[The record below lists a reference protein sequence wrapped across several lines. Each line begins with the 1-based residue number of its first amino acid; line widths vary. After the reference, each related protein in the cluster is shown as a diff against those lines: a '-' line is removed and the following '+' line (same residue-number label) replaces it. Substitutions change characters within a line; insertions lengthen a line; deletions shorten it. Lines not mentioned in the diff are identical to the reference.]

1 MSLLMGIS
9 WPSLVN
15 VRHTYA
21 SIEAPIKE
29 SHGGKVS
36 AQLYS
41 VTPHPIE
48 TILTWVKSK
57 AIAIPEIQRPFVW
70 ENAKVRD
77 LLDSLYR
84 GYPVGYLITWRN
96 PNVKLKDGS
105 VSVGKLVLIDGQQRV
120 TALMASLLGIN
131 VLNKDYENIRI
142 TIAFN
147 PITETFEVS
156 NPAIRND
163 KEWISDV
170 AELFSPDL
178 QMLSLVKDYAQS
190 NTAISEDEIF
200 KRIDNVRKIGNNQV
214 GVIELSDSIDIE
226 TVTEIFIRVNSQGA
240 QLSQADFAMSKIA
253 VNETYGG
260 NMLRKAIDYFCHLSV
275 APEQFA
281 LIRQND
287 KEFSSSEFM
296 QKMSWLSEYNE
307 DLYDPSYTD
316 MLRVAYTSQMGRG
329 ELKNLVALLSG
340 RNFETRQFEEE
351 ISEKSFALLK
361 TGILG
366 FINETNFKRFIMILK
381 SAGFVSSQL
390 ITSQNAVNFAYIL
403 YLTGK
408 AEAVPSGDL
417 EILVRQWYVMS
428 VLTGRYS
435 GSPETRYDQDIRQIK
450 IEGVSS
456 HVKNVC
462 GATFSDQYWTAL
474 LPSQMN
480 TSAARSPYWSTFQ
493 AAQAALG
500 VKGFLSSDI
509 SCRDL
514 IENRG
519 DAHHLYPKNY
529 MKSREYSR
537 GEYNQIANLV
547 LTQQEINIAIGD
559 KPPIKYFAELIEQCS
574 GGVKKYGNI
583 TDVSL
588 LKMNLQSHA
597 VPLELLESEIPFL
610 EYLELRRIGM
620 AKLIKQYFEKMAAV
634 PLSD

>member
-1 MSLLMGIS
+1 M
-9 WPSLVN
+9 
-15 VRHTYA
+15 
-21 SIEAPIKE
+21 
-29 SHGGKVS
+29 S

-41 VTPHPIE
+41 VTPHPID

-96 PNVKLKDGS
+96 PNVKLKDGTIS
-105 VSVGKLVLIDGQQRV
+105 LGKLVLIDGQQRV

-147 PITETFEVS
+147 PITEMFEVS

-163 KEWISDV
+163 KQWISDV
-170 AELFSPDL
+170 ATLFSPEL

-190 NTAISEDEIF
+190 NLDISEDEIF

-275 APEQFA
+275 APEQA
-281 LIRQND
+281 SIIKQND
-287 KEFSSSEFM
+287 KDFSNSEFM
-296 QKMSWLSEYNE
+296 QKMSWLSSYNE

-361 TGILG
+361 AGVLG
-366 FINETNFKRFIMILK
+366 FINETNFKRLIMILK

-408 AEAVPSGDL
+408 ADGVQASNL
-417 EILVRQWYVMS
+417 EILVRQWYAMS

-450 IEGVSS
+450 IDGVEL

-462 GATFSDQYWTAL
+462 GATFSDQYWSAL

-493 AAQAALG
+493 AAQAALAD
-500 VKGFLSSDI
+500 KGFLSMDI

-519 DAHHLYPKNY
+519 DAHHIYPKNY

-559 KPPIKYFAELIEQCS
+559 KPPVRYFAELVEQCS

-583 TDVSL
+583 TDISM
-588 LKMNLQSHA
+588 LKANLQSHA
-597 VPLELLESEIPFL
+597 IPLELLESEIPFNDFL
-610 EYLELRRIGM
+610 DLRRIAM
-620 AKLIKQYFEKMAAV
+620 AKKIKQYFEQISGNLQVADNN
-634 PLSD
+634 S

>member
-1 MSLLMGIS
+1 MSS
-9 WPSLVN
+9 
-15 VRHTYA
+15 
-21 SIEAPIKE
+21 
-29 SHGGKVS
+29 
-36 AQLYS
+36 QLYS

-57 AIAIPEIQRPFVW
+57 TIAIPEIQRPFVW

-77 LLDSLYR
+77 LLDSLYA

-105 VSVGKLVLIDGQQRV
+105 VSAGKLVLIDGQQRV
-120 TALMASLLGIN
+120 TALMASLLGVS
-131 VLNKDYENIRI
+131 VLNKDYELIRI

-147 PITETFEVS
+147 PLTETFEVS

-163 KEWISDV
+163 KQWVSDV

-178 QMLSLVKDYAQS
+178 QLLSLVKDYADA
-190 NTAISEDEIF
+190 NPEISVDEVF
-200 KRIDNVRKIGNNQV
+200 RRIDNVRKIANNQV

-253 VNETYGG
+253 VNESYGG
-260 NMLRKAIDYFCHLSV
+260 NLLRKAIDYFCHLSV

-281 LIRQND
+281 LIKQND
-287 KEFSSSEFM
+287 NDFAASEFM
-296 QKMSWLSEYNE
+296 QKMAWLKDYNE

-351 ISEKSFALLK
+351 IAEKSFSLLK
-361 TGILG
+361 NGVSS
-366 FINETNFKRFIMILK
+366 FINETNFKRFIMIMK
-381 SAGFVSSQL
+381 SAGYVSSQL

-408 AEAVPSGDL
+408 ADGIPAADL
-417 EILVRQWYVMS
+417 ERFVRQWYVMS

-435 GSPETRYDQDIRQIK
+435 GSPETRYDQDIRQVK
-450 IEGVSS
+450 IDGVEN
-456 HVKNVC
+456 HVRNVC
-462 GATFSDQYWTAL
+462 GATLSDQYWTAL

-493 AAQAALG
+493 AAQAALEM
-500 VKGFLSSDI
+500 KGFLSSDI

-519 DAHHLYPKNY
+519 DAHHVYPKNF
-529 MKSREYSR
+529 MKSREYSK
-537 GEYNQIANLV
+537 GQYNQIGNLV

-559 KPPIKYFAELIEQCS
+559 KAPVKYFEELVAQCS
-574 GGVKKYGNI
+574 GESKRYGNI
-583 TDVSL
+583 VDLDV
-588 LKMNLQSHA
+588 LKVNLQDHA
-597 VPLELLESEIPFL
+597 IPLQVLGGEVPFDTF
-610 EYLELRRIGM
+610 LELRRSAM
-620 AKLIKQYFEKMAAV
+620 SQVIKRYFEK
-634 PLSD
+634 LSKESI

>member
-1 MSLLMGIS
+1 VGHPYVSIS
-9 WPSLVN
+9 GPVAKL
-15 VRHTYA
+15 
-21 SIEAPIKE
+21 
-29 SHGGKVS
+29 HGGKVS

-70 ENAKVRD
+70 ESAKVRD

-120 TALMASLLGIN
+120 TALMASLLGMY

-170 AELFSPDL
+170 AELFSPGL
-178 QMLSLVKDYAQS
+178 QMLSLVKDYALS
-190 NTAISEDEIF
+190 NTSISEDEIF
-200 KRIDNVRKIGNNQV
+200 KRIDNVRKIAINQV
-214 GVIELSDSIDIE
+214 GVIELSDSLDIE

-287 KEFSSSEFM
+287 KDFSSSEFM

-361 TGILG
+361 TGILS

-408 AEAVPSGDL
+408 AEDVSSGDL
-417 EILVRQWYVMS
+417 EILVRQWYIMS
-428 VLTGRYS
+428 VMTGRYS

-450 IEGVSS
+450 IEGVTS

-493 AAQAALG
+493 AAQASLG
-500 VKGFLSSDI
+500 IKGFLSSDI

-559 KPPIKYFAELIEQCS
+559 KPPIKYFAELVAQCS
-574 GGVKKYGNI
+574 GGAKKYGNI
-583 TDVSL
+583 TDLSL
-588 LKMNLQSHA
+588 LKTNLQSHA
-597 VPLELLESEIPFL
+597 VPLELLESEIPFP
-610 EYLELRRIGM
+610 EYLELRRIAM
-620 AKLIKQYFEKMAAV
+620 AKIIKQYFEKMSAV
-634 PLSD
+634 SLSD

>member
-1 MSLLMGIS
+1 M
-9 WPSLVN
+9 
-15 VRHTYA
+15 
-21 SIEAPIKE
+21 
-29 SHGGKVS
+29 S

-105 VSVGKLVLIDGQQRV
+105 VSAGKLVLIDGQQRV

-131 VLNKDYENIRI
+131 VLNKDYESIRI

-170 AELFSPDL
+170 AELFSPEL
-178 QMLSLVKDYAQS
+178 QMLSLVKDYALA
-190 NTAISEDEIF
+190 NTSISEDEIF

-287 KEFSSSEFM
+287 KEFSASEFM
-296 QKMSWLSEYNE
+296 QKMSWLAEYNE

-351 ISEKSFALLK
+351 ISENSFAFLK
-361 TGILG
+361 TGILS

-408 AEAVPSGDL
+408 AEGVPPGEL

-450 IEGVSS
+450 IEGVSV

-500 VKGFLSSDI
+500 TKGFLSSDI

-559 KPPIKYFAELIEQCS
+559 KPPIKYFAELITQCS
-574 GGVKKYGNI
+574 GGDKKYGNI
-583 TDVSL
+583 TDLSL
-588 LKMNLQSHA
+588 LKKNLESHA
-597 VPLELLESEIPFL
+597 VPLELLDSEIPFF
-610 EYLELRRIGM
+610 EYLELRRIAM
-620 AKLIKQYFEKMAAV
+620 AGIIKQYFEKMSAV
-634 PLSD
+634 SSNV

>member
-1 MSLLMGIS
+1 M
-9 WPSLVN
+9 
-15 VRHTYA
+15 
-21 SIEAPIKE
+21 
-29 SHGGKVS
+29 S

-70 ENAKVRD
+70 ESAKVRD

-120 TALMASLLGIN
+120 TALMASLLGMY

-170 AELFSPDL
+170 AELFSPGL
-178 QMLSLVKDYAQS
+178 QMLSLVKDYALS
-190 NTAISEDEIF
+190 NTSISEDEIF
-200 KRIDNVRKIGNNQV
+200 KRIDNVRKIANNQV
-214 GVIELSDSIDIE
+214 GVIELSDSLDIE

-287 KEFSSSEFM
+287 KDFSSSEFM

-316 MLRVAYTSQMGRG
+316 MLRVAYTSQMARG

-361 TGILG
+361 TGILS

-408 AEAVPSGDL
+408 AEDVSSGDL
-417 EILVRQWYVMS
+417 EILVRQWYIMS
-428 VLTGRYS
+428 VMTGRYS

-500 VKGFLSSDI
+500 TKGFLSLDI

-529 MKSREYSR
+529 MKSREYAR

-559 KPPIKYFAELIEQCS
+559 KPPIKYFAELVAQCS
-574 GGVKKYGNI
+574 GGAKKYGNI
-583 TDVSL
+583 TDLSH
-588 LKMNLQSHA
+588 LKTNLQSHA
-597 VPLELLESEIPFL
+597 VPMELLESEIPFPD
-610 EYLELRRIGM
+610 YLELRRIAM
-620 AKLIKQYFEKMAAV
+620 AKIIKQYFEKMSAV
-634 PLSD
+634 SLSD

>member
-1 MSLLMGIS
+1 MRPLSMYVTFVALLRHDS
-9 WPSLVN
+9 TN
-15 VRHTYA
+15 V
-21 SIEAPIKE
+21 I
-29 SHGGKVS
+29 GGKVS

-105 VSVGKLVLIDGQQRV
+105 LSVGKLVLIDGQQRV

-190 NTAISEDEIF
+190 NIGISEDEIF

-253 VNETYGG
+253 VNETFGG

-287 KEFSSSEFM
+287 KDFSSSEFM

-361 TGILG
+361 TGILS
-366 FINETNFKRFIMILK
+366 FINETNFKRLIMILK

-408 AEAVPSGDL
+408 AEGVPSGDL

-450 IEGVSS
+450 IEGVSG

-474 LPSQMN
+474 LPNQMN

-547 LTQQEINIAIGD
+547 LTQQEINITIGD
-559 KPPIKYFAELIEQCS
+559 KPPIKYFAELVAQCS
-574 GGVKKYGNI
+574 GGAKKYGNI
-583 TDVSL
+583 TDLSL
-588 LKMNLQSHA
+588 LKANLQSHA
-597 VPLELLESEIPFL
+597 VPLEILESEVPFP
-610 EYLELRRIGM
+610 EYLDLRRIAM
-620 AKLIKQYFEKMAAV
+620 AKVIKQYFEKMSAV
-634 PLSD
+634 SSSD

>member
-1 MSLLMGIS
+1 MGHPYVSIS
-9 WPSLVN
+9 GPVAKL
-15 VRHTYA
+15 
-21 SIEAPIKE
+21 
-29 SHGGKVS
+29 HGGKVS

-70 ENAKVRD
+70 ESAKVRD

-120 TALMASLLGIN
+120 TALMASLLGMY

-170 AELFSPDL
+170 AELFSPGL
-178 QMLSLVKDYAQS
+178 QMLSLVKDYALS
-190 NTAISEDEIF
+190 NTSISEDEIF
-200 KRIDNVRKIGNNQV
+200 KRIDNVRKIANNQV
-214 GVIELSDSIDIE
+214 GVIELSDSLDIE

-287 KEFSSSEFM
+287 KDFSSSEFM

-316 MLRVAYTSQMGRG
+316 MLRVAYTSQMARG

-361 TGILG
+361 TGILS

-408 AEAVPSGDL
+408 AEDVSSGDL
-417 EILVRQWYVMS
+417 EILVRQWYIMS
-428 VLTGRYS
+428 VMTGRYS

-500 VKGFLSSDI
+500 TKGFLSLDI

-529 MKSREYSR
+529 MKSREYAR

-559 KPPIKYFAELIEQCS
+559 KPPIKYFAELVAQCS
-574 GGVKKYGNI
+574 GGAKKYGNI
-583 TDVSL
+583 TDLSH
-588 LKMNLQSHA
+588 LKTNLQSHA
-597 VPLELLESEIPFL
+597 VPMELLESEIPFPD
-610 EYLELRRIGM
+610 YLELRRIAM
-620 AKLIKQYFEKMAAV
+620 AKIIKQYFEKMSAV
-634 PLSD
+634 SLSD

>member
-1 MSLLMGIS
+1 
-9 WPSLVN
+9 
-15 VRHTYA
+15 
-21 SIEAPIKE
+21 
-29 SHGGKVS
+29 VS

-170 AELFSPDL
+170 AELFSPEL
-178 QMLSLVKDYAQS
+178 QMLSLVKDYALS
-190 NTAISEDEIF
+190 NTSISEDEIF

-287 KEFSSSEFM
+287 KDFSASEFM
-296 QKMSWLSEYNE
+296 QKMSWLSDYNE

-340 RNFETRQFEEE
+340 RNFETRQFEEV
-351 ISEKSFALLK
+351 ISENSFASLK
-361 TGILG
+361 TGILS

-408 AEAVPSGDL
+408 AEGVSSGDL

-500 VKGFLSSDI
+500 TKGFLSSDI

-559 KPPIKYFAELIEQCS
+559 KPPIKYFAELIAQCS
-574 GGVKKYGNI
+574 GGDKKYGNI
-583 TDVSL
+583 TDLSL
-588 LKMNLQSHA
+588 LKANLQSHA
-597 VPLELLESEIPFL
+597 VPLELLETEIPFP
-610 EYLELRRIGM
+610 EYLELRRIAM
-620 AKLIKQYFEKMAAV
+620 AKIIKQYFEKMSAV
-634 PLSD
+634 SSNV

>member
-1 MSLLMGIS
+1 MTS
-9 WPSLVN
+9 
-15 VRHTYA
+15 
-21 SIEAPIKE
+21 
-29 SHGGKVS
+29 
-36 AQLYS
+36 QLYS

-48 TILTWVKSK
+48 TVLTWVKSR

-70 ENAKVRD
+70 ESSKVRD
-77 LLDSLYR
+77 LLDSLYA

-105 VSVGKLVLIDGQQRV
+105 VAAGKLVLIDGQQRV
-120 TALMASLLGIN
+120 TALMTSLLGVH
-131 VLNKDYENIRI
+131 VLNRDYENVRI

-147 PITETFEVS
+147 PISEAFEVS

-163 KEWISDV
+163 KQWIADV
-170 AELFSPDL
+170 AGLFSPDL
-178 QMLSLVKDYAQS
+178 QMLGLVKEYADS
-190 NTAISEDEIF
+190 NPEISEDEVF
-200 KRIDNVRKIGNNQV
+200 RRIDNVRKIANNQV

-253 VNETYGG
+253 VNETHGG
-260 NMLRKAIDYFCHLSV
+260 NLLRKAIDYFCHLSV
-275 APEQFA
+275 APEQSA

-287 KEFSSSEFM
+287 KEFASSDFM
-296 QKMSWLSEYNE
+296 QKMAWLANYNE

-351 ISEKSFALLK
+351 IAEKSFSLLRD
-361 TGILG
+361 GVHS
-366 FINETNFKRFIMILK
+366 FISETNFKRFIMILK

-390 ITSQNAVNFAYIL
+390 ITSQNAVNFAYII
-403 YLTGK
+403 YLTGR
-408 AEAVPSGDL
+408 ADGVPANDL
-417 EILVRQWYVMS
+417 ERLVRKWFVMA

-450 IEGVSS
+450 IDGVAT

-462 GATFSDQYWTAL
+462 DATFSDQYWTAL

-500 VKGFLSSDI
+500 TKGFLSADI

-514 IENRG
+514 IENKG
-519 DAHHLYPKNY
+519 DAHHIFPKNF

-537 GEYNQIANLV
+537 GQYNQIANLV
-547 LTQQEINIAIGD
+547 LTQQEINIAIAD
-559 KPPIKYFAELIEQCS
+559 KPPVKYFAELVVQCS
-574 GGVKKYGNI
+574 DGQKRYGNI
-583 TDVSL
+583 TSLDELKANLTDHAIPLQMLDEDVGFDD
-588 LKMNLQSHA
+588 
-597 VPLELLESEIPFL
+597 FL
-610 EYLELRRIGM
+610 EMRRLGM
-620 AKLIKQYFEKMAAV
+620 ARVIRDFFEH
-634 PLSD
+634 LSK

>member
-1 MSLLMGIS
+1 
-9 WPSLVN
+9 
-15 VRHTYA
+15 
-21 SIEAPIKE
+21 
-29 SHGGKVS
+29 VS

-170 AELFSPDL
+170 AELFSPGL
-178 QMLSLVKDYAQS
+178 QMLSLVKDYALS
-190 NTAISEDEIF
+190 NTSISEDEIF

-287 KEFSSSEFM
+287 KDFSASEFM
-296 QKMSWLSEYNE
+296 QKMSWLSDYNE

-340 RNFETRQFEEE
+340 RNFETRQFEEV
-351 ISEKSFALLK
+351 ISENSFASLK
-361 TGILG
+361 TGILS

-408 AEAVPSGDL
+408 AEGVSSGDL

-500 VKGFLSSDI
+500 TKGFLSSDI

-559 KPPIKYFAELIEQCS
+559 KPPIKYFAELIAQCS
-574 GGVKKYGNI
+574 GGDKKYGNI
-583 TDVSL
+583 TDLSL
-588 LKMNLQSHA
+588 LKANLQSHA
-597 VPLELLESEIPFL
+597 VPLELLETEIPFP
-610 EYLELRRIGM
+610 EYLELRRIAM
-620 AKLIKQYFEKMAAV
+620 AKIIKQYFEKMSAV
-634 PLSD
+634 SSTD

>member
-1 MSLLMGIS
+1 M
-9 WPSLVN
+9 
-15 VRHTYA
+15 
-21 SIEAPIKE
+21 
-29 SHGGKVS
+29 S

-70 ENAKVRD
+70 ESAKVRD

-105 VSVGKLVLIDGQQRV
+105 MSVGKLILIDGQQRV
-120 TALMASLLGIN
+120 TALMASLLGMY
-131 VLNKDYENIRI
+131 VLNKDYEYIRI

-170 AELFSPDL
+170 AELFSPGL
-178 QMLSLVKDYAQS
+178 QMLSLVKDYALS
-190 NTAISEDEIF
+190 NTSISEDEIF
-200 KRIDNVRKIGNNQV
+200 KRIDNVRKIANNQV
-214 GVIELSDSIDIE
+214 GVIELSDSLDIE

-287 KEFSSSEFM
+287 KDFSSSEFM

-351 ISEKSFALLK
+351 ICEKSFALLK
-361 TGILG
+361 TGILS

-408 AEAVPSGDL
+408 AEDVSSGDL
-417 EILVRQWYVMS
+417 EILVRQWYIMS
-428 VLTGRYS
+428 VMTGRYS

-450 IEGVSS
+450 IEGVST

-500 VKGFLSSDI
+500 TKGFLSSDI

-529 MKSREYSR
+529 MKSREYAR

-559 KPPIKYFAELIEQCS
+559 KPPIKYFAELVAQCS
-574 GGVKKYGNI
+574 GGAKKYGNI
-583 TDVSL
+583 TDLSH
-588 LKMNLQSHA
+588 LKTNLQSHA
-597 VPLELLESEIPFL
+597 VPLELLESEIPFP
-610 EYLELRRIGM
+610 EYLELRRIAM
-620 AKLIKQYFEKMAAV
+620 ARIIKQYFEKMSAV
-634 PLSD
+634 SLGD

>member
-1 MSLLMGIS
+1 MGH
-9 WPSLVN
+9 P
-15 VRHTYA
+15 YA
-21 SIEAPIKE
+21 SISRPIDHR
-29 SHGGKVS
+29 HGGKVS

-70 ENAKVRD
+70 ESAKVRD

-105 VSVGKLVLIDGQQRV
+105 MSVGKLILIDGQQRV
-120 TALMASLLGIN
+120 TALMASLLGMY
-131 VLNKDYENIRI
+131 VLNKDYEYIRI

-170 AELFSPDL
+170 AELFSPGL
-178 QMLSLVKDYAQS
+178 QMLSLVKDYALS
-190 NTAISEDEIF
+190 NTSISEDEIF
-200 KRIDNVRKIGNNQV
+200 KRIDNVRKIANNQV
-214 GVIELSDSIDIE
+214 GVIELSDSLDIE

-287 KEFSSSEFM
+287 KDFSSSEFM

-351 ISEKSFALLK
+351 ICEKSFALLK
-361 TGILG
+361 TGILS

-408 AEAVPSGDL
+408 AEDVSSGDL
-417 EILVRQWYVMS
+417 EILVRQWYIMS
-428 VLTGRYS
+428 VMTGRYS

-450 IEGVSS
+450 IEGVST

-500 VKGFLSSDI
+500 TKGFLSSDI

-529 MKSREYSR
+529 MKSREYAR

-559 KPPIKYFAELIEQCS
+559 KPPIKYFAELVAQCS
-574 GGVKKYGNI
+574 GGAKKYGNI
-583 TDVSL
+583 TDLSH
-588 LKMNLQSHA
+588 LKTNLQSHA
-597 VPLELLESEIPFL
+597 VPLELLESEIPFP
-610 EYLELRRIGM
+610 EYLELRRIAM
-620 AKLIKQYFEKMAAV
+620 ARIIKQYFEKMSAV
-634 PLSD
+634 SLGD

>member
-1 MSLLMGIS
+1 M
-9 WPSLVN
+9 P
-15 VRHTYA
+15 
-21 SIEAPIKE
+21 
-29 SHGGKVS
+29 

-105 VSVGKLVLIDGQQRV
+105 VSAGKLVLIDGQQRV

-131 VLNKDYENIRI
+131 VLNKDYESIRI

-170 AELFSPDL
+170 AELFYPEL
-178 QMLSLVKDYAQS
+178 QMLSLVKNYALS
-190 NTAISEDEIF
+190 NTSISEDEIF
-200 KRIDNVRKIGNNQV
+200 KRIDNVRKISNNQV

-287 KEFSSSEFM
+287 KDFSASEFM
-296 QKMSWLSEYNE
+296 QKMSWLAEYNE

-351 ISEKSFALLK
+351 ISENSFAFLK
-361 TGILG
+361 TGILS
-366 FINETNFKRFIMILK
+366 FINEINFKRFIMILK

-408 AEAVPSGDL
+408 AEGTPAGEL

-450 IEGVSS
+450 IEGVSN

-500 VKGFLSSDI
+500 TKGFLSSDI

-559 KPPIKYFAELIEQCS
+559 KPPIKYFAELAMQCS
-574 GGVKKYGNI
+574 GRDKKYGNI
-583 TDVSL
+583 TDLSV
-588 LKMNLQSHA
+588 LKMNMQSHA
-597 VPLELLESEIPFL
+597 VPLELLDSEIPFP
-610 EYLELRRIGM
+610 EYLELRRIAM
-620 AKLIKQYFEKMAAV
+620 AGILKQYFEKMSAV
-634 PLSD
+634 SSND

>member
-1 MSLLMGIS
+1 M
-9 WPSLVN
+9 
-15 VRHTYA
+15 
-21 SIEAPIKE
+21 
-29 SHGGKVS
+29 S

-105 VSVGKLVLIDGQQRV
+105 VSAGKLVLIDGQQRV

-131 VLNKDYENIRI
+131 VLNKDYESIRI

-170 AELFSPDL
+170 AELFSPEL
-178 QMLSLVKDYAQS
+178 QMLSLVKDYALS
-190 NTAISEDEIF
+190 NTSISEDEIF

-287 KEFSSSEFM
+287 KEFSASEFM
-296 QKMSWLSEYNE
+296 QKMSWLAEYNE

-351 ISEKSFALLK
+351 ISENSFAFLK
-361 TGILG
+361 TGILS

-408 AEAVPSGDL
+408 AEGVPPGDL

-450 IEGVSS
+450 VEGVSV

-500 VKGFLSSDI
+500 TKGFLSSDI

-559 KPPIKYFAELIEQCS
+559 KPPIKYFAELITQCS
-574 GGVKKYGNI
+574 GGDKKYGNI
-583 TDVSL
+583 TDLSL
-588 LKMNLQSHA
+588 LKKNLESHA
-597 VPLELLESEIPFL
+597 VPLELLDSEIPFF
-610 EYLELRRIGM
+610 EYLELRRIAM
-620 AKLIKQYFEKMAAV
+620 AGIIKQYFEKM
-634 PLSD
+634 SDVSSNV

>member
-1 MSLLMGIS
+1 M
-9 WPSLVN
+9 
-15 VRHTYA
+15 
-21 SIEAPIKE
+21 
-29 SHGGKVS
+29 S

-70 ENAKVRD
+70 ESAKVRD

-120 TALMASLLGIN
+120 TALMASLLGMY

-170 AELFSPDL
+170 AELFSPGL
-178 QMLSLVKDYAQS
+178 QMLSLVKDYALS
-190 NTAISEDEIF
+190 NTSISEDEIF
-200 KRIDNVRKIGNNQV
+200 KRIDNVRKIANNQV
-214 GVIELSDSIDIE
+214 GVIELSDSLDIE

-287 KEFSSSEFM
+287 KDFSSSEFM

-316 MLRVAYTSQMGRG
+316 MLRVAYTSQMARG

-361 TGILG
+361 TGILS

-408 AEAVPSGDL
+408 AEDVSSGDL
-417 EILVRQWYVMS
+417 EILVRQWYIMS
-428 VLTGRYS
+428 VMTGRYS

-450 IEGVSS
+450 IEGVSR

-500 VKGFLSSDI
+500 TKGFLSLDI

-529 MKSREYSR
+529 MKSREYAR

-559 KPPIKYFAELIEQCS
+559 KPPIKYFAELVAQCS
-574 GGVKKYGNI
+574 GGAKKYGNI
-583 TDVSL
+583 TDLSH
-588 LKMNLQSHA
+588 LKTNLQSHA
-597 VPLELLESEIPFL
+597 VPMELLESEIPFPD
-610 EYLELRRIGM
+610 YLELRRIAM
-620 AKLIKQYFEKMAAV
+620 AKIIKQYFEKMSAV
-634 PLSD
+634 SLSD